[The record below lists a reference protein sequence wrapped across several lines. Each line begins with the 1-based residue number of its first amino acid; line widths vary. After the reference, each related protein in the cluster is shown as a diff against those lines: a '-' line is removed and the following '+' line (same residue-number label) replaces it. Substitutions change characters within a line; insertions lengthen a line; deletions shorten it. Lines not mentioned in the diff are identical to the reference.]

1 MLHGQAAEFVEKEVL
16 ESYCW
21 MYSSWNIP
29 PQYKGACSSSLK
41 TIPASTVAE
50 YKVTA
55 LYCTV
60 LYCDVM

>member
-50 YKVTA
+50 YKVPC
-55 LYCTV
+55 CTV
-60 LYCDVM
+60 LHCDVM